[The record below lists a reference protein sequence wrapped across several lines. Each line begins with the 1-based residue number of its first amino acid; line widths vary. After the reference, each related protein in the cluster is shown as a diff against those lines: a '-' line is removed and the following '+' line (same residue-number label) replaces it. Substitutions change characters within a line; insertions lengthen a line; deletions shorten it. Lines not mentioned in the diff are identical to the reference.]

1 MNSSKKTSLFQI
13 LLAIAFVA
21 SIIYLFNR
29 AYSWYKQADKKQG
42 RRMWLILIAL
52 YLFGLVVG

>member
-13 LLAIAFVA
+13 LLAIAFVV
-21 SIIYLFNR
+21 SIIYLINR
-29 AYSWYKQADKKQG
+29 AYQWYKQADKKQR

-52 YLFGLVVG
+52 YLFGLIVG